1 MGMKGLFPI
10 FGLNLPTDKAYSFVF
25 YYEITRSLGLAG
37 LFEYVSELS
46 QNRSDKI
53 YLFSFENIQ
62 NSPPNPALVIFK
74 ITKYK

>member
-10 FGLNLPTDKAYSFVF
+10 FGQSTYYRLQLKAFSFVF

-37 LFEYVSELS
+37 IFEYVSELS

-62 NSPPNPALVIFK
+62 NSPLNPALVI
-74 ITKYK
+74 

>member
-10 FGLNLPTDKAYSFVF
+10 FGQSTYRLQLKAYSFVF

-37 LFEYVSELS
+37 LFEYVSVLS

-62 NSPPNPALVIFK
+62 NSPPNPALVI
-74 ITKYK
+74 